1 MRPDTGVQP
10 QEGGETQTSRQRNID
25 WTHAAQFICAAT
37 LACGVTALLVDAAQ
51 VYRLGDTT
59 AVVRVVLVLVLVAV
73 PMLALWLHRLRVRA
87 ADLAVARRH
96 LMTDELTGLLTRRA
110 FIEEIEEELA
120 DARFAEDGVRGTL
133 LIVDIDELKA
143 INDRFGHEQGDAA
156 LQNVAG
162 AMRGVLRA
170 ADRIGRIGGDEFAVF
185 LPATPPLVADA
196 VAERIR
202 LAVATASW
210 VPKDEP
216 QEITV
221 SVGGATYDRWLPF
234 ADLFRLAEQQLYA
247 AKHDGRNRVSVSSI
261 DRYEPLPAIAA

>member
-1 MRPDTGVQP
+1 MLD
-10 QEGGETQTSRQRNID
+10 
-25 WTHAAQFICAAT
+25 AAEFPR
-37 LACGVTALLVDAAQ
+37 LADESLVRSILAGAIVPLLV
-51 VYRLGDTT
+51 VTPL
-59 AVVRVVLVLVLVAV
+59 LVLS
-73 PMLALWLHRLRVRA
+73 LHRLRVRSEEA
-87 ADLAVARRH
+87 ARTRQR
-96 LMTDELTGLLTRRA
+96 LMTDELTGLMTRRA
-110 FIEEIEEELA
+110 FIDEVEEELA

-133 LIVDIDELKA
+133 LIVDIDELKQ
-143 INDRFGHEQGDAA
+143 INDRFGHERGDAA
-156 LQNVAG
+156 LQCVAG

-185 LPATPPLVADA
+185 LPAAPPLIADA

-202 LAVATASW
+202 LAVADTRF

-216 QEITV
+216 QQITV

-234 ADLFRLAEQQLYA
+234 ADLFRLADQQLYA